1 MMTTAEAM
9 REDLKNNLRAKIG
22 TVTFTKQNGEERV
35 MRCTL
40 QDSILPKQVDLEE
53 AVQKKGPTDSLAVW
67 DMDKNAWR
75 SFRYDSVISVTFE
88 G

>member
-1 MMTTAEAM
+1 MMTDVEAM

-22 TVTFTKQNGEERV
+22 TVTFTKANGDERV

-40 QDSILPKQVDLEE
+40 REEVLPAQTDIEE
-53 AVQKKGPTDSLAVW
+53 AVQKKGSTDSLAVW
-67 DMDKNAWR
+67 DLEKNAWR
-75 SFRYDSVISVTFE
+75 SFRYDTVISVTFE

>member
-1 MMTTAEAM
+1 MMTDVEAM

-22 TVTFTKQNGEERV
+22 TVTFTKANGDERV

-40 QDSILPKQVDLEE
+40 QESVLPAQTDIEE
-53 AVQKKGPTDSLAVW
+53 AVQKKASTDSLAVW
-67 DMDKNAWR
+67 DLEKNAWR
-75 SFRYDSVISVTFE
+75 SFRYDTVISVTFE